1 MSNNSPHNSEDISY
15 VVLNTSADSDI
26 STSLVSPPSLN
37 NNENSSSSHS
47 SPLLSSTQLFN
58 PTLENHPLL
67 LQRRFNNNGE
77 GGTILSRDNNNNPT
91 IISSRVPH
99 MNTTANSDTAAV
111 PPPTDENK
119 VVPIYRRPRFIAF
132 MSTLTANFL
141 FPFINGVMLGLGE
154 ICANEFAFRMGWFRA
169 RSIPLHTRTDIPLGL
184 KEQYGAGLFG
194 TRGRRKD
201 QSGNVHAH
209 IYKSSFPEKSISSI
223 LTRARKHANVRKIV
237 CVSEILDEA
246 KEILMMSKNNGYF
259 SYGSNVINDDNNHI
273 NSKVKNDDEEKEIL
287 PSLEL
292 SEMIAPCA
300 GLHPVQPG
308 FYDGSA
314 SKSVM
319 NVSQVDGILQFIREN
334 SQDLVGIGEVGLD
347 YSPHVFSNALAQ
359 NPNKTIDDLK
369 ETQRQVLT
377 RQTELSISYDLPLN
391 VHSRSAGHHVLDLLS
406 KVGAK
411 KVVMHAFDGQ
421 VKYAKRG
428 VEMGYYFSVPP
439 SIIHS
444 KQKQSLVSALPLS
457 NLLLE
462 TDSPVLG
469 PEPGLDNE
477 PANIV
482 FSAHEIARIKEVDVN
497 QVVSHFLYDI
507 KYNLASGV

>member
-1 MSNNSPHNSEDISY
+1 MSTQNIPANNNSYIVD
-15 VVLNTSADSDI
+15 
-26 STSLVSPPSLN
+26 
-37 NNENSSSSHS
+37 
-47 SPLLSSTQLFN
+47 
-58 PTLENHPLL
+58 
-67 LQRRFNNNGE
+67 
-77 GGTILSRDNNNNPT
+77 
-91 IISSRVPH
+91 
-99 MNTTANSDTAAV
+99 
-111 PPPTDENK
+111 
-119 VVPIYRRPRFIAF
+119 
-132 MSTLTANFL
+132 
-141 FPFINGVMLGLGE
+141 
-154 ICANEFAFRMGWFRA
+154 
-169 RSIPLHTRTDIPLGL
+169 
-184 KEQYGAGLFG
+184 
-194 TRGRRKD
+194 
-201 QSGNVHAH
+201 VHAH

-223 LTRARKHANVRKIV
+223 LTRARKDANVRKIV

-246 KEILMMSKNNGYF
+246 KEILMMSKNSAYF
-259 SYGSNVINDDNNHI
+259 SSSINDDASNVIN
-273 NSKVKNDDEEKEIL
+273 DEEKEIL
-287 PSLEL
+287 SSLEL

-308 FYDGSA
+308 FYDGST

-319 NVSQVDGILQFIREN
+319 DVSQVEGILQFIREN

-347 YSPHVFSNALAQ
+347 FSPHVFSNALAQ

-377 RQTELSISYDLPLN
+377 RQAELSISYDLPLN

-439 SIIHS
+439 SIVYS
-444 KQKQSLVSALPLS
+444 KQKQNLVSALPLS

-482 FSAHEIARIKEVDVN
+482 ISAREIARIKEIDVDRVIEITTEN
-497 QVVSHFLYDI
+497 ACKLFPKLRT
-507 KYNLASGV
+507 